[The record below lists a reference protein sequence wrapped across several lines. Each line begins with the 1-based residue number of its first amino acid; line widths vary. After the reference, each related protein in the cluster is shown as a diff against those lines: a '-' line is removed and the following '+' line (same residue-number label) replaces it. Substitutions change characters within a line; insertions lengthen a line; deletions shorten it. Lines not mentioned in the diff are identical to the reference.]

1 MMYWV
6 ANRKQEGDMKKIS
19 IILACVSLLAFS
31 ACGQQEDFAE
41 TPQAE
46 ETSIE
51 IIDAENEEVIAEINQ
66 EQTESETTETTG
78 ISEVT
83 DETEVE
89 TVEDIVEIDLEAIK
103 PNETGEIMVVMYHS
117 LGEKNSAYVRTAES
131 FRADLERLY
140 EMGFR
145 TISLNDYVN
154 NNITTPAGYTPV
166 VLTFDDGHSSNFT
179 IIEEDGELVPDPN
192 SVVGILEDFNR
203 EHPDFGMEATFFL
216 NGGTPFKQKEYMA
229 YKLNYILEK
238 GMDLGNHSTGHEHL
252 GDLNATQIQKT
263 LGGNIQAIE
272 AMVSNYTVNTLAL
285 PFGERPKDEYLNGL
299 VTSGTYNGIPYHHDA
314 ILKVGWKPEV
324 AAVHK
329 NFNFERINR
338 VQSGDGDYQMT
349 FYLDNYEKNPSKR
362 FISDGDPNIVTV
374 AESKVDTVS
383 LERLGEKTLRT
394 Y

>member
-19 IILACVSLLAFS
+19 IILACVSLLAFTGCS
-31 ACGQQEDFAE
+31 QQESLAE

-51 IIDAENEEVIAEINQ
+51 IIDAETEEVTAEVEQ
-66 EQTESETTETTG
+66 EQIDSETTETNESADINDVEG
-78 ISEVT
+78 QAEEV
-83 DETEVE
+83 
-89 TVEDIVEIDLEAIK
+89 VEIDLEAVK

-117 LGEKNSAYVRTAES
+117 LGEKNSAYVRTAAS

-179 IIEEDGELVPDPN
+179 IIEENGELTPDPN
-192 SVVGILEDFNR
+192 SVVGILEHFNE

-272 AMVSNYTVNTLAL
+272 GIVSDYTVNTLAL

-299 VTSGTYNGIPYHHDA
+299 VTSGEYNGIPYHHDA

-324 AAVHK
+324 AAIHK

-374 AESKVDTVS
+374 PESKVETVS
-383 LERLGEKTLRT
+383 QARLGEKTLRT